1 MPTDEQKKQ
10 YNANRAAKRAKDKYE
25 ALPETRALRGELDA
39 LKKSIAGEQV
49 YMQSAEHE
57 SILRES
63 AEMWKSAYE
72 RVMAERESAQNL
84 RGSNMD
90 FLFAEQAKMA
100 DRIDAA
106 FNRGMAAGRELMA
119 EQLKE
124 AKEELAIVE
133 EELEDVLY
141 GVADDTDEEMED
153 NIFVDPNDS
162 PSRSPK
168 KKKKKKGKWGGD
180 RCSAAYRASQNV
192 GSPARPTGH
201 KQVI

>member
-192 GSPARPTGH
+192 GSPARPTGL
-201 KQVI
+201 KKVV

>member
-1 MPTDEQKKQ
+1 MPTDEQKAQ
-10 YNANRAAKRAKDKYE
+10 YAANRSAKRRADKYE
-25 ALPETRALRGELDA
+25 AMPETQALRAELKA
-39 LKKSIAGEQV
+39 LQQSIAGERA
-49 YMQSAEHE
+49 YM
-57 SILRES
+57 ES
-63 AEMWKSAYE
+63 AEYESQLRERAEWWKSQYE
-72 RVMAERESAQNL
+72 EVMEERRVDFSFKESTL
-84 RGSNMD
+84 R
-90 FLFAEQAKMA
+90 FLESEKEKMA
-100 DRIDAA
+100 DTCLEQFRK
-106 FNRGMAAGRELMA
+106 GMAAGEELMA
-119 EQLKE
+119 KRLRE

-133 EELEDVLY
+133 EELEDALY